1 MTDYLALGYY
11 TPGDETYI
19 VLGQDNMYSCSICG
33 YQANKKQRIQ
43 YHYEA
48 KHTDSPG
55 YQCEICQKVCPTKNA
70 MIVHKSRS
78 HRNS

>member
-1 MTDYLALGYY
+1 MIFCSFPPPEKSEIYFDMTDYLALGYY

-43 YHYEA
+43 YH
-48 KHTDSPG
+48 
-55 YQCEICQKVCPTKNA
+55 
-70 MIVHKSRS
+70 
-78 HRNS
+78 